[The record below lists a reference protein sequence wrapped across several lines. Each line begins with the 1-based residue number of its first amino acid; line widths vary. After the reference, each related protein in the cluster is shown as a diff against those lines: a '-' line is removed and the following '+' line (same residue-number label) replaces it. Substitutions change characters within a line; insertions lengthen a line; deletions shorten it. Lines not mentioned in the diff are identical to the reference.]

1 MWHLVQNRHVIDG
14 ANEISQRYLGRYP
27 FQHVSL
33 MMSESSGNSQNSS
46 DYFGEDDSNFLRA
59 LQSMTL
65 PGDKPQNEH
74 TQLANHP
81 NAIEDDCKNAET
93 HFFPAQ
99 SGLKR
104 RFCDA
109 ESEQE
114 QDDAIYG
121 ASHFGQFREYMKRK
135 RAKLQIQNHELQNQT
150 NASERKH
157 LGLFQGIA
165 IHVS

>member
-1 MWHLVQNRHVIDG
+1 
-14 ANEISQRYLGRYP
+14 
-27 FQHVSL
+27 
-33 MMSESSGNSQNSS
+33 
-46 DYFGEDDSNFLRA
+46 
-59 LQSMTL
+59 MTL

-81 NAIEDDCKNAET
+81 NAIEDDCKNTET
-93 HFFPAQ
+93 HFSPVQ